1 MANSKIG
8 IIITREFNERVRKKS
23 FIVTTILMPVLM
35 IGLMVAPALIMR
47 YSQGETRHIS
57 VIDESGVIAPR
68 LESSEEVVY
77 EPTDLTLDEARR
89 EHTDR
94 FGILWIGGDIMT
106 NPGNVK
112 LYTNGSSAM
121 LVEESVSGQ
130 IADIIEKEKLKDY
143 NIENLS
149 QILYEVKTTVYMQVF
164 RNDQMQDDGS
174 DKQANSSAVSTVVG
188 LVLGMILYMFLMI
201 YGAMV
206 MQSVIEEKN
215 NRVLEVVVS
224 SISPFRL
231 MLGKIL
237 GIASVAVVQVLIWG
251 VLVCGVGALVMPH
264 LISAEM
270 MGSVEAMRAGT
281 LDPTAAGVDMEMVQT
296 LATATDFGYVFQI
309 FAYLLLYV
317 IGGYL
322 LYSAMFAAVGSAVD
336 NVQDAQ
342 QLQTPIMLP
351 IILSIFVMMVVMKDP
366 QFAAGLLVFDDSF
379 YLARGDDGPHPVRY
393 SDLGDR
399 RVARG
404 ALRYVYGYGMA
415 RGEDLP
421 RGYLH
426 VRQETY
432 LQGALQVDPLQILA
446 GTLRGRPGFTFPG
459 TLFAGGEYIKVF
471 S

>member
-1 MANSKIG
+1 M
-8 IIITREFNERVRKKS
+8 
-23 FIVTTILMPVLM
+23 
-35 IGLMVAPALIMR
+35 
-47 YSQGETRHIS
+47 
-57 VIDESGVIAPR
+57 
-68 LESSEEVVY
+68 
-77 EPTDLTLDEARR
+77 
-89 EHTDR
+89 
-94 FGILWIGGDIMT
+94 
-106 NPGNVK
+106 
-112 LYTNGSSAM
+112 
-121 LVEESVSGQ
+121 
-130 IADIIEKEKLKDY
+130 
-143 NIENLS
+143 
-149 QILYEVKTTVYMQVF
+149 KTTVYMQVF

-366 QFAAGLLVFDDSF
+366 NSPLVFWCSMIPF
-379 YLARGDDGPHPVRY
+379 TSPV
-393 SDLGDR
+393 
-399 RVARG
+399 VM
-404 ALRYVYGYGMA
+404 MA
-415 RGEDLP
+415 RIPCGIPTWEI
-421 RGYLH
+421 
-426 VRQETY
+426 V
-432 LQGALQVDPLQILA
+432 VSLA
-446 GTLRGRPGFTFPG
+446 VLYATFMAMVWLAAKIYRVGIFMYGKKP
-459 TLFAGGEYIKVF
+459 TFKELYKWIRYKY
-471 S
+471 

>member
-149 QILYEVKTTVYMQVF
+149 QILDEVKTTVYAGLPQRPDAGRRQRQAGQFVGRIDRRGAGARYDPLHVPDDLRRDGHAVGHRGEEQPGARSGRLFDQPLPADAGQDPGYRF
-164 RNDQMQDDGS
+164 RRGGAGAHLGRAGVRRGCARHAAPDPCRDDGKCRGDACRDARS
-174 DKQANSSAVSTVVG
+174 DG
-188 LVLGMILYMFLMI
+188 GGRR
-201 YGAMV
+201 YGDGADARHGDRFR
-206 MQSVIEEKN
+206 IC
-215 NRVLEVVVS
+215 L
-224 SISPFRL
+224 PDFRL
-231 MLGKIL
+231 
-237 GIASVAVVQVLIWG
+237 
-251 VLVCGVGALVMPH
+251 
-264 LISAEM
+264 SA
-270 MGSVEAMRAGT
+270 
-281 LDPTAAGVDMEMVQT
+281 
-296 LATATDFGYVFQI
+296 
-309 FAYLLLYV
+309 
-317 IGGYL
+317 
-322 LYSAMFAAVGSAVD
+322 
-336 NVQDAQ
+336 
-342 QLQTPIMLP
+342 
-351 IILSIFVMMVVMKDP
+351 
-366 QFAAGLLVFDDSF
+366 
-379 YLARGDDGPHPVRY
+379 
-393 SDLGDR
+393 
-399 RVARG
+399 
-404 ALRYVYGYGMA
+404 ALRD
-415 RGEDLP
+415 RWLP
-421 RGYLH
+421 ALFGD
-426 VRQETY
+426 VRCRRF
-432 LQGALQVDPLQILA
+432 GC
-446 GTLRGRPGFTFPG
+446 R
-459 TLFAGGEYIKVF
+459 
-471 S
+471 

>member
-23 FIVTTILMPVLM
+23 FIVTTILMP
-35 IGLMVAPALIMR
+35 GLMVAPALIMR

-224 SISPFRL
+224 SISP
-231 MLGKIL
+231 
-237 GIASVAVVQVLIWG
+237 VAVVQVLIWG

-366 QFAAGLLVFDDSF
+366 NSPLVFWCSMIPF
-379 YLARGDDGPHPVRY
+379 TSPV
-393 SDLGDR
+393 
-399 RVARG
+399 VM
-404 ALRYVYGYGMA
+404 MA
-415 RGEDLP
+415 RIPCGIPTWEI
-421 RGYLH
+421 
-426 VRQETY
+426 V
-432 LQGALQVDPLQILA
+432 VSLA
-446 GTLRGRPGFTFPG
+446 VLYATFMAMVWLAAKIYRVGIFMYGKKP
-459 TLFAGGEYIKVF
+459 TFKELYKWIRYKY
-471 S
+471 

>member
-57 VIDESGVIAPR
+57 LIDESGVIAPR

-94 FGILWIGGDIMT
+94 FGILWIGRDIMT

-149 QILYEVKTTVYMQVF
+149 QILDEVKTTVYMQVF

-237 GIASVAVVQVLIWG
+237 GIASVAVVQVLIWA
-251 VLVCGVGALVMPH
+251 VLVCGAGAAVMPH
-264 LISAEM
+264 VLPDGAM
-270 MGSVEAMRAGT
+270 EAAAALQQGGGAA
-281 LDPTAAGVDMEMVQT
+281 TAAAGDFDPET
-296 LATATDFGYVFQI
+296 LGAIALATDVGYLAMLFG
-309 FAYLLLYV
+309 YLLLFV
-317 IGGYL
+317 VGGYL

-366 QFAAGLLVFDDSF
+366 NSPLVFWCSMIPF
-379 YLARGDDGPHPVRY
+379 TSPV
-393 SDLGDR
+393 
-399 RVARG
+399 VM
-404 ALRYVYGYGMA
+404 MA
-415 RGEDLP
+415 RIPCGIPTWEI
-421 RGYLH
+421 
-426 VRQETY
+426 V
-432 LQGALQVDPLQILA
+432 VSLA
-446 GTLRGRPGFTFPG
+446 VLYATFMAMVWLAAKIYRVGIFMYGKKP
-459 TLFAGGEYIKVF
+459 TFKELYKWIRYKY
-471 S
+471 